1 MRLRHWQSEC
11 SDLVIQHYEKIN
23 KHFLCLATPGAGKTV
38 MAAEVAM
45 RLYEQGKI
53 DFILCFSPSVQISQN
68 IKKTLTQRFNANFDG
83 LIGSIGGSYTY
94 QSTLSIDAKFW
105 QLLNKNRVLV
115 IFDEIHH
122 CAGSSIENANAW
134 GEEILEHVE
143 QQATYTLALSG
154 TPWRSDNL
162 PIVLAKYFSEDNI
175 LKCDYMY
182 GLGEAIRDKVCRKP
196 KIVLV
201 DNEKISAVDK
211 SNETKE
217 FNSFKELLSEGVIP
231 YQSIITNKEVM
242 TYILKKGCHKL
253 AYLRKENPRAAGL
266 VVASN
271 IQHAKDIVHLLQN
284 EFNQSAIV
292 VTYQQD
298 KSQQIIEDFRHSD
311 HQWIVS
317 VSMIS
322 EGTDIPRLQ
331 VCCHLSRVKTELYFR
346 QVLGR
351 VLRINDAQ
359 NQEAWL
365 YTFAEPKLIE
375 FANRIEQEIPE
386 ETVLIKEYYP
396 EDTKDFPST
405 NLKNNLR
412 VNQTIELGGNNEK
425 NIGLQEIKLLN
436 EYTEKEVGTNIKS
449 INFDIIGK
457 YREQVIS
464 TFSSPF

>member
-1 MRLRHWQSEC
+1 MFLRNWQSEC
-11 SDLVIQHYEKIN
+11 CDLAVQHYEKIN

-45 RLYEQGKI
+45 RLYAQGKI
-53 DFILCFSPSVQISQN
+53 DFILCFSPSVEISQN
-68 IKKTLTQRFNANFDG
+68 IKKTFSQRFGADFDG
-83 LIGSIGGSYTY
+83 LIGAIGGSYTY
-94 QSTLSIDAKFW
+94 QSTLSINTNFW
-105 QLLNKNRVLV
+105 ELLNKHRVFV
-115 IFDEIHH
+115 VFDEIHH

-134 GEEILEHVE
+134 GEEILEHIE
-143 QQATYTLALSG
+143 QQATFTLALSG

-162 PIVLAKYFSEDNI
+162 PIVLAKYYSDENR
-175 LKCDYMY
+175 LKCDYKY
-182 GLGEAIRDKVCRKP
+182 GLKEAIRDNVCRKP

-201 DNEKISAVDK
+201 DNEKISTVDNN
-211 SNETKE
+211 NETKV
-217 FNSFKELLSEGVIP
+217 FNSFKALLNESVVS
-231 YQSIITNKEVM
+231 YQSIITNKDVM
-242 TYILKKGCHKL
+242 TYILKQGCNKL
-253 AYLRKENPRAAGL
+253 AYIRKQNPFAAGL

-271 IQHAKDIVHLLQN
+271 IQHAQSILNLLQTQ
-284 EFNQSAIV
+284 FNQSAIL
-292 VTYQQD
+292 VTHQQEQ
-298 KSQQIIEDFRHSD
+298 SQQIIENFRHSN

-322 EGTDIPRLQ
+322 EGTDIPSLQ

-351 VLRINDAQ
+351 VLRISAAQ

-375 FANRIEQEIPE
+375 FANRIEQEVPE

-396 EDTKDFPST
+396 ENTKNLPST
-405 NLKNNLR
+405 NLKKNLR
-412 VNQTIELGGNNEK
+412 TDQEIELDNENN
-425 NIGLQEIKLLN
+425 NIGFQEIKLLN
-436 EYTEKEVGTNIKS
+436 EFDEIEAETNIKT

>member
-1 MRLRHWQSEC
+1 MRLRNWQLEC
-11 SDLVIQHYEKIN
+11 SDLAIEHYEKIN

-38 MAAEVAM
+38 MAAEVAI

-53 DFILCFSPSVQISQN
+53 DFILCFSPSVEISQN
-68 IKKTLTQRFNANFDG
+68 IKKTLAQRFNANFDG

-105 QLLNKNRVLV
+105 QILNKNRVFV

-122 CAGSSIENANAW
+122 CAGSTIENANAW

-143 QQATYTLALSG
+143 YQATYTLALSG

-162 PIVLAKYFSEDNI
+162 PIVLAKYYSDENR
-175 LKCDYMY
+175 LKCDYKY
-182 GLGEAIRDKVCRKP
+182 GLKEAIGDNVCRKP

-201 DNEKISAVDK
+201 DNEKISTVDNN
-211 SNETKE
+211 NETKV
-217 FNSFKELLSEGVIP
+217 FNSFKALLSESVVS
-231 YQSIITNKEVM
+231 YQSIITNVDVM
-242 TYILKKGCHKL
+242 TYILKQGCNKL
-253 AYLRKENPRAAGL
+253 AYIRKQNPFAAGL

-271 IQHAKDIVHLLQN
+271 IQHAQRILNLLQTQ
-284 EFNQSAIV
+284 FNQSAVIV
-292 VTYQQD
+292 THQQEQ
-298 KSQQIIEDFRHSD
+298 SQQIIENFRHSD

-351 VLRINDAQ
+351 VLRINNAQ

-375 FANRIEQEIPE
+375 FASRIEQEVPE
-386 ETVLIKEYYP
+386 ETVLIKDYYP
-396 EDTKDFPST
+396 EDTKYLPSA
-405 NLKNNLR
+405 NLKNNLCTNH
-412 VNQTIELGGNNEK
+412 VIELDDNFGFQK
-425 NIGLQEIKLLN
+425 ITLSN
-436 EYTEKEVGTNIKS
+436 EYVGKESETNIKT